1 MASVTHSSSGTVL
14 LVDDDPA
21 IGASLRRA
29 LQAQHYSVEIAV
41 TTCAAIAQWRNAF
54 HDVLICESRL
64 LDDDPA
70 FLQELSIENVSSQVI
85 ILSASEALDSVL
97 HALRRGASDYVL
109 KPVDTTLLSH
119 AVSRCVAESRLIR
132 QNLGY
137 QRELEA
143 RNRALQE
150 SLRLLKEDQ
159 EAGRAVQLKMLPP
172 HQQRFG
178 DIDIAYNI
186 LPSLLLSGDFID
198 FFELNADQIGFY
210 LADVSGHG
218 ASSAFITILLKNMAN
233 RLKRAF
239 QEGDSDSLGPNQI
252 LSVANEELLALGLGK
267 HLAIFC
273 GTINRR
279 SSTLTYCSAAHFPPP
294 LLMNGNKLLPLE
306 GKGLPVGLFDGVEFD
321 EHHVQLSDC
330 FKLIIFSDGVLELMP
345 QSSVAEKEQFLMEMV
360 AGGTHN
366 ISDMMRRLGVE
377 SDTEMPDD
385 FALMTVMRGFE

>member
-1 MASVTHSSSGTVL
+1 MASVSHNPGGTVL
-14 LVDDDPA
+14 LVDDDP
-21 IGASLRRA
+21 IVGRSLQQSLR
-29 LQAQHYSVEIAV
+29 AQGYTVDSTES
-41 TTCAAIAQWRNAF
+41 TCAAIAKWRDAY
-54 HDVLICESRL
+54 HDVLICEARL

-70 FLQELSIENVSSQVI
+70 FLQELSIENATSQVI
-85 ILSASEALDSVL
+85 IISASEALDSVL

-109 KPVDTTLLSH
+109 KPVDIALLSH

-132 QNLGY
+132 QNLAY

-143 RNRALQE
+143 SNRELQE

-172 HQQRFG
+172 HQTCFG
-178 DIDIAYNI
+178 DIDIAYDI

-198 FFELNADQIGFY
+198 FFELNDDQVGFY

-218 ASSAFITILLKNMAN
+218 ASSAFITILLKNMAY

-239 QEGDSDSLGPNQI
+239 QEGETGTLGPNQI

-267 HLAIFC
+267 HLAVFC
-273 GTINRR
+273 GTINRH
-279 SSTLTYCSAAHFPPP
+279 SGLLTYCSAAHFPPP
-294 LLMNGNKLLPLE
+294 LLINGNKLLALE

-321 EHHVQLSDC
+321 EHQVQLSDC

-345 QSSVAEKEQFLMEMV
+345 QASVAEKEQFLMEMV

-366 ISDMMRRLGVE
+366 ISDMMQRLGVD

-385 FALMTVMRGFE
+385 FALMTVMRGFK